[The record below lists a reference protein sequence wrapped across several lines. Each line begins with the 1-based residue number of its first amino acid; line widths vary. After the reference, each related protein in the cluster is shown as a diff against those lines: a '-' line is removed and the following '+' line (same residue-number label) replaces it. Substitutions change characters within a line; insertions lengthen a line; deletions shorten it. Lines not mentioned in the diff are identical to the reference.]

1 MTIAIKRLSEETIN
15 RIAAG
20 EVVERPLSVVRELV
34 DNSLDARATSITVEL
49 RDGGQTLIRVSDDG
63 TGIRSDEIELAF
75 ERHATSKIEKEED
88 LISIQSFGFRGEALA
103 SISSVSKLR
112 VRSRHITEEAGVE
125 VEFEGGVIVR
135 RQRVAMPVGTEII
148 VQELFFNTP
157 ARKKFLKTDRGETI
171 KITAWLRAN
180 ALLHPEVR
188 TKLLIDGRE
197 KLQLAQRGSSLERA
211 REIYPGEAVS
221 VSYEEQ
227 QLRVTGY
234 LCAPHYAK
242 ATPSAL
248 TLFINGRML
257 SDRALLRAVR
267 EGFGGTL
274 KPQQAPLG
282 YLHIELPGDLV
293 DVNVHPQKQE
303 VRFWNSSRMFQLVLR
318 SVRSAVGA
326 FKSPIAGAVSLKKES
341 LGNVPAASSSE
352 RALMNDSQMEE
363 QRLDLQPAQSFVSA
377 VVTDRIDRGRQ
388 QQWLE
393 AGSDS
398 PERVSPRESKLHSAS
413 DIASIVTGATTGF
426 RYQDLRYL
434 GTVLSCYLICEYGE
448 QLVVIDMHAAH
459 ERINYNEI
467 LERLRSRVPQKE
479 ALLIPLTLQFDV
491 ELVEKI
497 VEQEVL
503 FTECG
508 FRIQV
513 RGETAI
519 DVLEKPSWIA
529 LKQVKAALREL
540 AEEDLPVER
549 ALESELEKVAARLA
563 CHASIR
569 SGDLQTR
576 EEVFALFAA
585 LDEAEWSS
593 ACPHGRPVITTF
605 GKNELERR
613 FGRI

>member
-34 DNSLDARATSITVEL
+34 DNSLDAKATSISVEL

-63 TGIRSDEIELAF
+63 TGIRASEIELAF

-88 LISIQSFGFRGEALA
+88 LTSIESFGFRGEALA

-125 VEFEGGVIVR
+125 VEFDGGVLVR
-135 RQRVAMPVGTEII
+135 RQRVAMPVGTEIL

-157 ARKKFLKTDRGETI
+157 ARRKFLKTDRGESI

-180 ALLHPEVR
+180 SLLHPEVR
-188 TKLLIDGRE
+188 TKLIIDSHE
-197 KLQLAQRGSSLERA
+197 KLHLARRNSSLERA

-227 QLRVTGY
+227 QLRVNGY

-248 TLFINGRML
+248 TLFVNGRML

-318 SVRSAVGA
+318 AVRSAVGT
-326 FKSPIAGAVSLKKES
+326 FQGPLSSELPVR
-341 LGNVPAASSSE
+341 SSSTPFSTYNSKVAE
-352 RALMNDSQMEE
+352 RSSDHQFSE
-363 QRLDLQPAQSFVSA
+363 SFVSSIATDQLIGMQVQQRLESGTECPDEENFREKAGNGRREVASVGKEA
-377 VVTDRIDRGRQ
+377 V
-388 QQWLE
+388 
-393 AGSDS
+393 A
-398 PERVSPRESKLHSAS
+398 
-413 DIASIVTGATTGF
+413 GF

-448 QLVVIDMHAAH
+448 QLVVLDMHAAH
-459 ERINYNEI
+459 ERINYNKI

-479 ALLIPLTLQFDV
+479 VLLIPLTLQFDV
-491 ELVEKI
+491 ELLEKI
-497 VEQEVL
+497 VEQEAL
-503 FTECG
+503 LSDCG
-508 FRIQV
+508 FRVLV

-519 DVLEKPSWIA
+519 DVLEKPTWIA
-529 LKQVKAALREL
+529 LKQVKSALREL

-613 FGRI
+613 FGRV

>member
-34 DNSLDARATSITVEL
+34 DNSLDAKATSITVEL

-63 TGIRSDEIELAF
+63 TGIRSSEIELAF

-112 VRSRHITEEAGVE
+112 VRTRHVTEEAGVE
-125 VEFEGGVIVR
+125 VEFEGGVLVG
-135 RQRVAMPVGTEII
+135 RQRVAMPVGTEIL

-171 KITAWLRAN
+171 KITAWLRGN
-180 ALLHPEVR
+180 ALLHPDVR
-188 TKLLIDGRE
+188 TKLIVDGKE
-197 KLQLAQRGSSLERA
+197 KLQLAHRSSSLERA
-211 REIYPGEAVS
+211 REIYPGEAVP

-248 TLFINGRML
+248 TFFVNGRML

-303 VRFWNSSRMFQLVLR
+303 VRFWNSSRIFQLVLR

-326 FKSPIAGAVSLKKES
+326 FKSPLVGAVSRERET
-341 LGNVPAASSSE
+341 LGKVHAPSSSAPAVVPGF
-352 RALMNDSQMEE
+352 RIEE
-363 QRLDLQPAQSFVSA
+363 QKLDFQPSQSFPTA
-377 VVTDRIDRGRQ
+377 IATDQIDDGRRQ
-388 QQWLE
+388 QGLDS
-393 AGSDS
+393 GSDS
-398 PERVSPRESKLHSAS
+398 SAIESLRERGANSTSAT
-413 DIASIVTGATTGF
+413 ASVVKGATDGF

-467 LERLRSRVPQKE
+467 LDRLRSRIPQKE
-479 ALLIPLTLQFDV
+479 ALLIPLTLQFDI
-491 ELVEKI
+491 ELVERI
-497 VEQEVL
+497 VEQEAF
-503 FTECG
+503 FTHCG
-508 FRIQV
+508 FQIQV

-519 DVLEKPSWIA
+519 DVLEKPTWIA

-569 SGDLQTR
+569 SGDIQTR

-605 GKNELERR
+605 GKHELERR
-613 FGRI
+613 FGRV

>member
-34 DNSLDARATSITVEL
+34 DNSLDAEATSITVEL
-49 RDGGQTLIRVSDDG
+49 REGGQTLIRVSDDG
-63 TGIRSDEIELAF
+63 TGIRSSEIELAF

-125 VEFEGGVIVR
+125 VEFEGGVLVR
-135 RQRVAMPVGTEII
+135 RQRIAMPVGTEII

-188 TKLLIDGRE
+188 TKLVIDGQE
-197 KLQLAQRGSSLERA
+197 KLLLAQRGSSLERA
-211 REIYPGEAVS
+211 REIYPGEAVV

-227 QLRVTGY
+227 QLRVMGY

-248 TLFINGRML
+248 TLFVNGRLL
-257 SDRALLRAVR
+257 SDRAILRAVR

-303 VRFWNSSRMFQLVLR
+303 VRFWNSSRVFQLVLR

-326 FKSPIAGAVSLKKES
+326 FKSPLVAAVSSQKERVKNAP
-341 LGNVPAASSSE
+341 LASSS
-352 RALMNDSQMEE
+352 ALALEHDSRMGEP
-363 QRLDLQPAQSFVSA
+363 RLALQPSQSLVSA
-377 VVTDRIDRGRQ
+377 VAADRIKSGLQ
-388 QQWLE
+388 QQELE
-393 AGSDS
+393 SSHGFSGVAHLKERGSTSISDT
-398 PERVSPRESKLHSAS
+398 VSTVS
-413 DIASIVTGATTGF
+413 GATDGF

-459 ERINYNEI
+459 ERINYNDI
-467 LERLRSRVPQKE
+467 LDRLRSRVPQKE
-479 ALLIPLTLQFDV
+479 VLLIPLTLQFDI
-491 ELVEKI
+491 ELVERI
-497 VEQEVL
+497 IEQEAL
-503 FTECG
+503 FTHCG
-508 FRIQV
+508 FRIQA

-519 DVLEKPSWIA
+519 DVLEKPTWIA

-576 EEVFALFAA
+576 EEVYALFAA

-605 GKNELERR
+605 GKHELERR
-613 FGRI
+613 FGRL